1 MGVNCTNPPDVSVTL
16 CDFQDANS
24 VGFIVGMTLAL
35 LLVVQMFVVMWTK
48 GGEKNDQ
55 FKYFPGTRFPRI
67 LLAFRFAAV
76 VFCMVTLGYTF
87 NQGSDSVWSLS
98 YFTVWNWLVVCMYFV
113 VSLMVSI
120 VRVFYP
126 ALVPR
131 ISQYGSYGPSE
142 GERSGFVKVLFTTQQ
157 ILGELE
163 VPTSVL
169 VFIIV
174 WAYLAPT
181 AGFSSFLVF
190 TSVAQHIFNAVLM
203 ITDFFF
209 AGYRFNGRHF
219 VVALG
224 FGGMYVVWHLLGN
237 LAYGIMAYPF
247 MASDDTIFIAWV
259 IGLAALMALMF
270 FMFYGFSVLKTKHRN
285 KRLAKVENEEE
296 FKAEVCVDEKT
307 AEQETPN
314 SPQLDVV

>member
-1 MGVNCTNPPDVSVTL
+1 MGLNCTDLPQVSVTL
-16 CDFQDANS
+16 CDFQNANT

-35 LLVVQMFVVMWTK
+35 VLVIQMVFVMWTK

-55 FKYFPGTRFPRI
+55 FKYYPGTRFPRV
-67 LLAFRFAAV
+67 LLAFRFAVV

-87 NQGSDSVWSLS
+87 NGDDSVWALS

-126 ALVPR
+126 HLVPS
-131 ISQYGSYGPSE
+131 ITKYGSFGPSE
-142 GERSGFVKVLFTTQQ
+142 GERSTFVKVLFTTQQ

-163 VPTSVL
+163 VPCSVL

-181 AGFSSFLVF
+181 LGFSSFLVF
-190 TSVAQHIFNAVLM
+190 TSVAQHIFNAIFMV
-203 ITDFFF
+203 TDFCF

-219 VVALG
+219 VISLG

-237 LAYGIMAYPF
+237 LAYGVMAYPF
-247 MASDDTIFIAWV
+247 MATDDPIFIGWV
-259 IGLAALMALMF
+259 CGLAILMALMF
-270 FMFYGFSVLKTKHRN
+270 FMFYGLSVLKTNHRN
-285 KRLAKVENEEE
+285 KRFFKVEAEEI
-296 FKAEVCVDEKT
+296 KGEVSDEKT
-307 AEQETPN
+307 IEEASPETVE
-314 SPQLDVV
+314 LDVV